1 MSRGSMSANAAK
13 ATPADTVGK
22 TRGGNGLLVCIMVS
36 VVLTVSLLLVLMAF
50 PWNTSRVEALSDA
63 DAIRQLHAELPETPV
78 SVRAKSDLLGFVET
92 RSDCYEASRSF
103 GERIRI
109 CSSGYTRDILK
120 QVHENARTN
129 AGLGEFM
136 DRIAACP
143 VIYNICR
150 GEEHGSP
157 EMCVERELQCLNYA
171 VDRYRYGSRTGKAFD

>member
-1 MSRGSMSANAAK
+1 MSRSIPAAP
-13 ATPADTVGK
+13 PARTGPAAP
-22 TRGGNGLLVCIMVS
+22 RRNGLLVYITMS
-36 VVLTVSLLLVLMAF
+36 VVLTLSLLLLLMAF
-50 PWNTSRVEALSDA
+50 PWNTSPVEAISDA
-63 DAIRQLHAELPETPV
+63 DSIRQLHAELPATPV
-78 SVRAKSDLLGFVET
+78 SVLAKSDLVGFVEA
-92 RSDCYEASRSF
+92 RRDCYEASRSF

-109 CSSGYTRDILK
+109 CGSGYTRDILK

-150 GEEHGSP
+150 GEEHGSVDL
-157 EMCVERELQCLNYA
+157 CVERELQCLNFA